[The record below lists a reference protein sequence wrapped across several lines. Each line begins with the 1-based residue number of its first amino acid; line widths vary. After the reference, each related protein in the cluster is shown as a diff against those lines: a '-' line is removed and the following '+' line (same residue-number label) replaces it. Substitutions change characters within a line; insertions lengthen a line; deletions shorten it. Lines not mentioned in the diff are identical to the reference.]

1 MEKREI
7 PCSYVDIFYHH
18 IKPVTHSYINFMSF
32 LGTHWGKLYLLDAL
46 GHALPQNQTQF
57 GSHSHS
63 VAVSQI
69 SIDHSGE
76 YVASCSTDGR
86 VIITGLYFS
95 DYNYS
100 FSVGRPIYSVAL
112 DPLFAKTGSGRRFM
126 IGDDDKVILYEKSGF
141 LNRYKTTALTD
152 GTDGPIKLIKWR
164 GRFAAWWSKKG
175 VIVYDI
181 VQMKTISIV
190 KFGPVL
196 HESDV
201 QRDKM
206 TCR

>member
-1 MEKREI
+1 
-7 PCSYVDIFYHH
+7 
-18 IKPVTHSYINFMSF
+18 
-32 LGTHWGKLYLLDAL
+32 
-46 GHALPQNQTQF
+46 
-57 GSHSHS
+57 
-63 VAVSQI
+63 
-69 SIDHSGE
+69 
-76 YVASCSTDGR
+76 
-86 VIITGLYFS
+86 
-95 DYNYS
+95 
-100 FSVGRPIYSVAL
+100 
-112 DPLFAKTGSGRRFM
+112 M

-152 GTDGPIKLIKWR
+152 GTNGPIKLIKWR

-190 KFGPVL
+190 KFAPVL

-206 TCR
+206 TCRWVVETDPKKRKKKKKKKFYGEMKSLWRLYWKLKEYKIGKYKTENTLWLYEQSPFPENGRLEKKFPKL